1 MSEFECRVDELNK
14 NSELNVID
22 KDKKDNVSKTGN
34 TASFEKN
41 TVSGKPDKDTNI
53 STNTDSKTNNFIDKF
68 LTEKNL
74 KLVLLITV
82 FYFFLHSDQV
92 LEFINTRIPS
102 LSCNSALNSAGK
114 LTFGLLIG
122 IVFIVSS
129 FFFRDPWTNPWK
141 LFYFQVFLKDYL
153 SWMIPEYLFL

>member
-41 TVSGKPDKDTNI
+41 TVSGKPDKDTN
-53 STNTDSKTNNFIDKF
+53 TNTDSKTNNFIDKL

-102 LSCNSALNSAGK
+102 LSCNSVLNSAGK

-129 FFFRDPWTNPWK
+129 FFFRDP
-141 LFYFQVFLKDYL
+141 
-153 SWMIPEYLFL
+153 

>member
-129 FFFRDPWTNPWK
+129 FFFRDP
-141 LFYFQVFLKDYL
+141 
-153 SWMIPEYLFL
+153 

>member
-34 TASFEKN
+34 TTSFEKN
-41 TVSGKPDKDTNI
+41 TVSGKPDTDTNT
-53 STNTDSKTNNFIDKF
+53 STNTNTDSKTNNFIDKF

-102 LSCNSALNSAGK
+102 LSCNSVLNSAGK

-129 FFFRDPWTNPWK
+129 FFFRDP
-141 LFYFQVFLKDYL
+141 
-153 SWMIPEYLFL
+153 